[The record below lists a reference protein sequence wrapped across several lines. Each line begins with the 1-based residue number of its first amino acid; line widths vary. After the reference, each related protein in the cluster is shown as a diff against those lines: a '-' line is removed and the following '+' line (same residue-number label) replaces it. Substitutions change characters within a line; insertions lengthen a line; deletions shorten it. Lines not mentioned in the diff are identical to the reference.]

1 VRDES
6 GDAVT
11 IYARRT
17 WGLVSLRAIDF
28 LQMMF
33 FVLELLFFLVWV
45 VW

>member
-11 IYARRT
+11 IYEHRT

-28 LQMMF
+28 LQMAF